1 MGTKLDWRK
10 ASLSPKQKLSVVDEQ
25 EYRGN
30 DAAARWL
37 ERNEK
42 KAPAK
47 GRKRK

>member
-1 MGTKLDWRK
+1 MKRRQLI
-10 ASLSPKQKLSVVDEQ
+10 SLKSEKEALT
-25 EYRGN
+25 R

-47 GRKRK
+47 KGKKR